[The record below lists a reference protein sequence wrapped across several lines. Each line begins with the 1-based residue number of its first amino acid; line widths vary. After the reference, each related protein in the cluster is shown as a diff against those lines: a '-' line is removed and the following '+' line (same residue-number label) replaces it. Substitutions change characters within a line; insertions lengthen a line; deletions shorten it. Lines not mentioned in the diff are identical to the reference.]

1 MEIGK
6 SINLCNEEDKKS
18 INLYNE
24 EDKKINQSL
33 Q

>member
-6 SINLCNEEDKKS
+6 SINLCNEEDNQS